1 MLMAIKVKKS
11 QVGLGIAP
19 RMDESKIT
27 NLTKHPSDQ
36 LVTMNFKVTAELR
49 RAYKKYALEKDK
61 SMVEILKESF
71 DLYREKNI

>member
-1 MLMAIKVKKS
+1 MAIKVKKT
-11 QVGLGIAP
+11 QVGLGTAP

-27 NLTKHPSDQ
+27 NLTKYPSDQ

-71 DLYREKNI
+71 DLYRSRNI

>member
-1 MLMAIKVKKS
+1 MAIKVKKPQS
-11 QVGLGIAP
+11 GLGMAP

-27 NLTKHPSDQ
+27 NLTKYPSDH

-71 DLYREKNI
+71 DLYRKKNI

>member
-1 MLMAIKVKKS
+1 MAIKVKKT

-27 NLTKHPSDQ
+27 NLTKYPSDQ

-71 DLYREKNI
+71 DLYRSRNI

>member
-1 MLMAIKVKKS
+1 MAIKVKKT

-19 RMDESKIT
+19 RMNESKIT
-27 NLTKHPSDQ
+27 NLTKYPSDQ

-71 DLYREKNI
+71 DLYRSKNI